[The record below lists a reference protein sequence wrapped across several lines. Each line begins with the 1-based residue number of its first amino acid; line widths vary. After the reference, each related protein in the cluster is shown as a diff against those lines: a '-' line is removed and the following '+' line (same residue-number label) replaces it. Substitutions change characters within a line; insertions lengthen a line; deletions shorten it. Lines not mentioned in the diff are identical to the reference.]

1 MPYVAIKSYPKD
13 EETKRKLVEKINEA
27 VMEVCGVPQQAV
39 TITYEEFTKEEWPDK
54 VVKAQVEPIADK
66 LYINKGEKL
75 YKEDI

>member
-13 EETKRKLVEKINEA
+13 EETKKKLVEKINEA

-39 TITYEEFTKEEWPDK
+39 TITYEEIPKEEWQDK
-54 VVKAQVEPIADK
+54 VVKAQVDPIADK

-75 YKEDI
+75 YKE